1 MRFAVWAPNA
11 SYVSVV
17 GDFNDWDPAADPLSP
32 VDCHRHLGGDRRR
45 AHPIGQRY
53 KFHLD
58 GREKAD
64 PLAFEA
70 EVPPKTAS
78 VVFQSGARLAGRGL
92 DRRGGARRSRSTSR

>member
-17 GDFNDWDPAADPLSP
+17 GDFNDWDPAADRLSP
-32 VDCHRHLGGDRRR
+32 VDATGIWEGV
-45 AHPIGQRY
+45 APGASIGQRY

-58 GREKAD
+58 GHEKAD

-78 VVFQSGARLAGRGL
+78 VVFQSEHDVAGRRL
-92 DRRGGARRSRSTSR
+92 DRAARARRSRSSGR